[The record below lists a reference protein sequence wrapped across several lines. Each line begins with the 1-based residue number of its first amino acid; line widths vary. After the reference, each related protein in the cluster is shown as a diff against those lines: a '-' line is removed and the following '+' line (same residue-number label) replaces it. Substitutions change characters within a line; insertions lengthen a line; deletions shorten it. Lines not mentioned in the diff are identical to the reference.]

1 MTKRAVC
8 GVVMLLLLQRP
19 NLINKMAADLNQIT
33 IPGMLVQLPDFCYSM
48 YKKNDLEETII
59 QCMYLDWTYVACVIW
74 LAIIGGASPKAILE
88 TGIVDLDWSMWE

>member
-1 MTKRAVC
+1 
-8 GVVMLLLLQRP
+8 
-19 NLINKMAADLNQIT
+19 MAADLNKIT
-33 IPGMLVQLPDFCYSM
+33 IPGMLVQLPDFYYSM